1 MSLADTA
8 EKLFLHKN
16 TLQYKLNHIYKK
28 MWSQSPEIPGRCSVV
43 SGAGAG
49 IKGPFLQKVFQFLQP
64 LYHMICFMRSSHIFQ
79 VPTSPSS
86 PRQNQQVSI
95 PAACPPAI
103 SAVRESPMIIHSSA
117 LIPGELFQTLFKK
130 TYIRLVHTDL
140 LRYKTMIEIF
150 QHIGFFQ
157 PADLLLIR
165 AVAGR
170 AQNIFSL

>member
-1 MSLADTA
+1 
-8 EKLFLHKN
+8 
-16 TLQYKLNHIYKK
+16 

-79 VPTSPSS
+79 FRLFHLLPAKPAGLHPCCLSACDISS
-86 PRQNQQVSI
+86 QGI
-95 PAACPPAI
+95 PYDHTFLCPD
-103 SAVRESPMIIHSSA
+103 SRK
-117 LIPGELFQTLFKK
+117 LFQTSFKK
-130 TYIRLVHTDL
+130 TYIRLVDTDL

>member
-1 MSLADTA
+1 
-8 EKLFLHKN
+8 
-16 TLQYKLNHIYKK
+16 

-79 VPTSPSS
+79 FRLFHLLPAKPAGLHPCCLSACDISS
-86 PRQNQQVSI
+86 QGI
-95 PAACPPAI
+95 PYDHTFLCPD
-103 SAVRESPMIIHSSA
+103 SRK
-117 LIPGELFQTLFKK
+117 LFQTSFKK
-130 TYIRLVHTDL
+130 TYIRLVDTDL

-170 AQNIFSL
+170 AQDILSL

>member
-1 MSLADTA
+1 
-8 EKLFLHKN
+8 
-16 TLQYKLNHIYKK
+16 

-79 VPTSPSS
+79 FRLFLLLPAKPAGLHPCCLSACDISS
-86 PRQNQQVSI
+86 QGI
-95 PAACPPAI
+95 PYDHTFLCPD
-103 SAVRESPMIIHSSA
+103 SRK
-117 LIPGELFQTLFKK
+117 LFQTSFKK
-130 TYIRLVHTDL
+130 TYIRLVDTDL

-170 AQNIFSL
+170 AQDILSL

>member
-1 MSLADTA
+1 
-8 EKLFLHKN
+8 
-16 TLQYKLNHIYKK
+16 

-79 VPTSPSS
+79 FRLFHLLPAKPSGLHPCCLS
-86 PRQNQQVSI
+86 ACDISSQGI
-95 PAACPPAI
+95 PYDHTFLCPD
-103 SAVRESPMIIHSSA
+103 SRK
-117 LIPGELFQTLFKK
+117 LFQTSFKK
-130 TYIRLVHTDL
+130 TYIRLVDTDL

-165 AVAGR
+165 AVTGR

>member
-1 MSLADTA
+1 
-8 EKLFLHKN
+8 
-16 TLQYKLNHIYKK
+16 

-79 VPTSPSS
+79 FRLFLLLPAKPAGLHPCCLSACDISS
-86 PRQNQQVSI
+86 QGI
-95 PAACPPAI
+95 PYDHTFLCPD
-103 SAVRESPMIIHSSA
+103 SRK
-117 LIPGELFQTLFKK
+117 LFQTSFKK

>member
-1 MSLADTA
+1 
-8 EKLFLHKN
+8 
-16 TLQYKLNHIYKK
+16 

-79 VPTSPSS
+79 FRLFHLLPAKPAGLHPCCLSACDISS
-86 PRQNQQVSI
+86 QGI
-95 PAACPPAI
+95 PYDHTFLCPD
-103 SAVRESPMIIHSSA
+103 SRK
-117 LIPGELFQTLFKK
+117 LFQTSFKK

>member
-1 MSLADTA
+1 
-8 EKLFLHKN
+8 
-16 TLQYKLNHIYKK
+16 

-79 VPTSPSS
+79 FRLFHLLPAKPAGLHPCCLSACDISS
-86 PRQNQQVSI
+86 QGI
-95 PAACPPAI
+95 PYDHTVLCPD
-103 SAVRESPMIIHSSA
+103 SRK
-117 LIPGELFQTLFKK
+117 LFQTSFKK
-130 TYIRLVHTDL
+130 TYIRLVDTDL

-165 AVAGR
+165 DVAGR
-170 AQNIFSL
+170 AQDILSL

>member
-1 MSLADTA
+1 
-8 EKLFLHKN
+8 
-16 TLQYKLNHIYKK
+16 

-79 VPTSPSS
+79 FRLFHLLPAKPAGLHPCCLSACDISS
-86 PRQNQQVSI
+86 QGI
-95 PAACPPAI
+95 PYNHTFLCPD
-103 SAVRESPMIIHSSA
+103 SRK
-117 LIPGELFQTLFKK
+117 LFQTSFKK
-130 TYIRLVHTDL
+130 TYIRLVDTDL

-165 AVAGR
+165 AVTGR